1 MDNPTSIVMS
11 RLMAQTRAMDVTAS
25 NIANAS
31 TPGFRAGRMMFA
43 DWLLPE
49 PNPAERR
56 AAFVQDRATYFVR
69 DPGPMTHTGNP
80 LDLALADPNAFFSV
94 QTGNGVRLTRAGH
107 FTLSATGGVVDEAGD
122 AVLDTA
128 GQPLT
133 LSPADRVVSV
143 AGDGTIGSENGRVG
157 KIGVVTPDDPTAIT
171 PEGGRLFVAAGT
183 TTADAAPRVVQG
195 AVEGSNVQPITEIT
209 RMTADLRSF
218 QLAAQFIQSE
228 AEREQSAIDKLA
240 PKKA

>member
-25 NIANAS
+25 NIANSS

-49 PNPAERR
+49 PNATERR

-94 QTGNGVRLTRAGH
+94 QTANGTRLTRAGH
-107 FTLSATGGVVDEAGD
+107 FTRSATGGVVDEAGD

-128 GQPLT
+128 GQPMT
-133 LSPADRVVSV
+133 LSSADRTVTV

-157 KIGVVTPDDPTAIT
+157 RIGVVTPDDPTAIT
-171 PEGGRLFVAAGT
+171 PEGGRLFVARGT
-183 TTADAAPRVVQG
+183 TTPDASPRVVQG

-240 PKKA
+240 PKKV

>member
-25 NIANAS
+25 NIANSS

-49 PNPAERR
+49 PNATERR

-80 LDLALADPNAFFSV
+80 LDLTLADPNAFFSV
-94 QTGNGVRLTRAGH
+94 QTVNGTRLTRAGH
-107 FTLSATGGVVDEAGD
+107 FTRSATGGVVDEAGD

-133 LSPADRVVSV
+133 LSPADRTVTV

-171 PEGGRLFVAAGT
+171 PEGGRLFVARGT
-183 TTADAAPRVVQG
+183 TTPDASPRVVQG

-240 PKKA
+240 PKKV